1 MVHHWGILNVEL
13 PGYNCMVWLHT
24 DDIVTVK
31 LLSGNGL
38 ILNRGVK
45 N

>member
-1 MVHHWGILNVEL
+1 MVLHWGILNVEL
-13 PGYNCMVWLHT
+13 PGYNFMIWLHT
-24 DDIVTVK
+24 DDVTVQ

-38 ILNRGVK
+38 GLNIGVK

>member
-1 MVHHWGILNVEL
+1 MVLHWGILNVEL
-13 PGYNCMVWLHT
+13 PGYNFMIWLHT
-24 DDIVTVK
+24 DDIVTVQ

-38 ILNRGVK
+38 GLNIGVK